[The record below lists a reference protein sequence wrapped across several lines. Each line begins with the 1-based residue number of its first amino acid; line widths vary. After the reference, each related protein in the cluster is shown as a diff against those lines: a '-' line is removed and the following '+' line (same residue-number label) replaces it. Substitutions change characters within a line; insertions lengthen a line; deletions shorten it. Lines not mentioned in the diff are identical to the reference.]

1 MSYRKTFAA
10 ALCVLPFALTACGSD
25 GDSGDSSASSSASSS
40 TTTAGPST
48 QKSETDKTASSNDP
62 SKDPQ
67 SPDADG
73 AQGQKG
79 QPGQNDQAQ
88 GGANQGQPPVPMS
101 GSASQKDKEEITN
114 LVLTLGQ
121 GSKNAAEFNN
131 QLIDNSCKAYIDSK
145 GGEEA
150 ARQSANAVQDA
161 GSFNDIARVPKFT
174 SVDDITVNG
183 DQATAVVHAEQGGQ
197 SFSQKMNFTREDGRW
212 KMCPTG

>member
-62 SKDPQ
+62 SKDPA

-73 AQGQKG
+73 AQG

-101 GSASQKDKEEITN
+101 GSAPQKDKEEITN

>member
-73 AQGQKG
+73 AQGQ
-79 QPGQNDQAQ
+79 PGQNDQAQ

-101 GSASQKDKEEITN
+101 GSAPQKDKEEITN

>member
-40 TTTAGPST
+40 TTTAGSST

-62 SKDPQ
+62 SKDPA

-73 AQGQKG
+73 AQG

-101 GSASQKDKEEITN
+101 GSAPQKDKEEITN